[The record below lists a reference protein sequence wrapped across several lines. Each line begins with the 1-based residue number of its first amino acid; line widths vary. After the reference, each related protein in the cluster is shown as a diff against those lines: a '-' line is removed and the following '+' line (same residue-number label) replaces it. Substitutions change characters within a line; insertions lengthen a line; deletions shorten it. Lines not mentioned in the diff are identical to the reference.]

1 MQKSAG
7 IKSSR
12 MLELYLRFQQG
23 VVLNKSDLAKEYAVA
38 LRSIQRDIDD
48 LRAFLVEKG
57 IAQQIVYD
65 RMKGGYRLIDDHEA
79 KLSNEESLAAVKI
92 LLESRSLTRR
102 EMFPILEK
110 LLLNCVPKDQ
120 VATIRNLIAN
130 EQLYYIEPHHR
141 KRILGTL
148 WTLGEA
154 VQQQQRIR
162 IRYRRMKDTE
172 PVSRKVEP
180 VGIMFSE
187 YYFYL
192 IAFIADAEI
201 RSKLKEQHK
210 EQYPAIYRVDRI
222 ASLKTL
228 PEHFCVPYLERFQ
241 EGEFRKRVQFM
252 YGGELRTVKFRY
264 SGQSIEAV
272 LDRLPTAE
280 ILSHDESGWVVSAE
294 VFGDGI
300 EMWLRSQ
307 GEYVQRINLAD

>member
-1 MQKSAG
+1 MQKTTG

-23 VVLNKSDLAKEYAVA
+23 VVLNKTDLAQEYGVA

-48 LRAFLVEKG
+48 LRSFLVEKG

-65 RMKGGYRLIDDHEA
+65 RERHGYCLIDDHNI
-79 KLSNEESLAAVKI
+79 KFSNEETLATIKI
-92 LLESRSLTRR
+92 LLESRSLTKQ

-110 LLLNCVPKDQ
+110 LLMNCVPKDQ
-120 VATIRNLIAN
+120 VATIRDLIAN
-130 EQLYYIEPHHR
+130 EQLFYIEPHHR
-141 KRILGTL
+141 KRILDTL
-148 WTLGEA
+148 WVLGEA
-154 VQQQQRIR
+154 VQHQQRIR
-162 IRYRRMKDTE
+162 IRYKRMKDTE
-172 PVSRKVEP
+172 PVTRTVEP

-192 IAFIADAEI
+192 IAFITDAEI
-201 RSKLKEQHK
+201 QNKLKEVHK
-210 EQYPAIYRVDRI
+210 EKYPAIYRVDRI
-222 ASLKTL
+222 VSLKTL
-228 PEHFCVPYLERFQ
+228 SEHFSIPYLERFQ

-264 SGQSIEAV
+264 TGMSIEAV

-280 ILSHDESGWVVSAE
+280 ILEQDKSGWVVSAE
-294 VFGDGI
+294 VYGDGI

-307 GEYVQRINLAD
+307 GNYVEVLAE

>member
-1 MQKSAG
+1 
-7 IKSSR
+7 
-12 MLELYLRFQQG
+12 
-23 VVLNKSDLAKEYAVA
+23 
-38 LRSIQRDIDD
+38 
-48 LRAFLVEKG
+48 
-57 IAQQIVYD
+57 
-65 RMKGGYRLIDDHEA
+65 MKGGYRLIDDHEA
-79 KLSNEESLAAVKI
+79 KFSNEESLAAVKI

-141 KRILGTL
+141 KGILGTL

-172 PVSRKVEP
+172 PVSRTVEP

-280 ILSHDESGWVVSAE
+280 ILSHDESGWIVSAE

-307 GEYVQRINLAD
+307 GEYVEVITEK

>member
-23 VVLNKSDLAKEYAVA
+23 VVLNKSNLAKEYGVA
-38 LRSIQRDIDD
+38 SRSIQRDIDD

-79 KLSNEESLAAVKI
+79 KFSNEESLAAVKI

-141 KRILGTL
+141 KGILDTL

-162 IRYRRMKDTE
+162 IRYRRMNDTE
-172 PVSRKVEP
+172 PVSRTVEP

-228 PEHFCVPYLERFQ
+228 PEHFSIPYLERFQ

-280 ILSHDESGWVVSAE
+280 ILSHDESEWVVSAE

-307 GEYVQRINLAD
+307 GKYVEVLDE

>member
-1 MQKSAG
+1 MQKPTG

-23 VVLNKSDLAKEYAVA
+23 VVLKKADLAQEYGVA

-48 LRAFLVEKG
+48 LRSFLVEKG

-65 RMKGGYRLIDDHEA
+65 RERHGYCLIDNHNI
-79 KLSNEESLAAVKI
+79 KFSNEETLATIKI
-92 LLESRSLTRR
+92 LLESRSLTKQ

-110 LLLNCVPKDQ
+110 LLMNCVPKDQ
-120 VATIRNLIAN
+120 VATIRDLIAN
-130 EQLYYIEPHHR
+130 EQLFYIEPHHR
-141 KRILGTL
+141 KRILDTL
-148 WTLGEA
+148 WVLGEA
-154 VQQQQRIR
+154 VQHQQRIR
-162 IRYRRMKDTE
+162 IRYKRMKDTE
-172 PVSRKVEP
+172 PVSRTVEP

-264 SGQSIEAV
+264 TGMSIEAV

-307 GEYVQRINLAD
+307 GKYVEVLDE

>member
-1 MQKSAG
+1 MQKTTG

-23 VVLNKSDLAKEYAVA
+23 VVLNKTDLAQEYGVA

-48 LRAFLVEKG
+48 LRSFLVEKG

-65 RMKGGYRLIDDHEA
+65 PERHGYCLIDDHNI
-79 KLSNEESLAAVKI
+79 KFSNEETLATIKI
-92 LLESRSLTRR
+92 LLESRSLTKQ

-110 LLLNCVPKDQ
+110 LLMNCVPKDQ
-120 VATIRNLIAN
+120 VATIRDLIAN
-130 EQLYYIEPHHR
+130 EQLFYIEPHHR
-141 KRILGTL
+141 KRILDTL
-148 WTLGEA
+148 WVLGEA
-154 VQQQQRIR
+154 VQHQQRIR
-162 IRYRRMKDTE
+162 IRYKRMKDTE
-172 PVSRKVEP
+172 PVTRTVEP

-192 IAFIADAEI
+192 IAFITDAEI
-201 RSKLKEQHK
+201 QNKLKEVHK
-210 EQYPAIYRVDRI
+210 EKYPAIYRVDRI
-222 ASLKTL
+222 VSLKTL
-228 PEHFCVPYLERFQ
+228 SEHFSIPYLERFQ

-264 SGQSIEAV
+264 TGMSIEAV

-280 ILSHDESGWVVSAE
+280 ILEQDKSGWVVSAE
-294 VFGDGI
+294 VYGDGI

-307 GEYVQRINLAD
+307 GNYVEVLAE

>member
-7 IKSSR
+7 FKSQR
-12 MLELYLRFQQG
+12 MLEIYVRLQQG
-23 VVLNKSDLAKEYAVA
+23 DVLKKAQLAQDYKVA
-38 LRSIQRDIDD
+38 QRSIQRDMED
-48 LRAFLVEKG
+48 LRGFLAVHHG
-57 IAQQIVYD
+57 SQTILYD
-65 RMKGGYRLIDDHEA
+65 RNECGYRLVDRDEM
-79 KLSNEESLAAVKI
+79 KFSNEESLAAIKI
-92 LLESRSLTRR
+92 LLESRSLTRQ

-120 VATIRNLIAN
+120 VATIQRLIAN
-130 EQLYYIEPHHR
+130 EQHYYIEPHHG
-141 KRILGTL
+141 KEVLSPL
-148 WTLGEA
+148 WELGEA
-154 VQQQQRIR
+154 VTQQQRIR
-162 IRYRRMKDTE
+162 IAYTRMKDTE
-172 PVSRKVEP
+172 PVTRTVEP

-192 IAFIADAEI
+192 IAFIADERI
-201 RSKLKEQHK
+201 RSKLKDKHK

-222 ASLKTL
+222 ASLERL
-228 PEHFCVPYLERFQ
+228 PEHFRVPYLDRFQ

-280 ILSHDESGWVVSAE
+280 ILEKDEKGWVIKAE

-300 EMWLRSQ
+300 EMWMRSQ
-307 GEYVQRINLAD
+307 GECVKQFTE